1 LLRPLEG
8 GAVAAPPSNPNERRD
23 VVRDIKA
30 ALAEGEVLIGPF
42 SVSASPTLV
51 ETIGYAGF
59 DFVLI
64 DCEHAA
70 TSPFGTELEGLVRA
84 AYAADIAPIVRVT
97 RNDRGQILKALNF
110 GAKAVVVPHVNT
122 PEDAKEMVSAAHYA
136 PLGRRSCAPP
146 VRAAKHGFVDW
157 STHYQKTVK
166 DTLVIPILEEVEAI
180 ENAEAIAS
188 VEGVGALF
196 FGPFDL
202 AVSMGL
208 PDSVFDPTVHGHRKS
223 VYDIARAQGIPAAD
237 LAWDVESATEFIR
250 LGAQL
255 IALGTDLTIFA
266 NSCRELSKEAA
277 GIKKFVGVS

>member
-1 LLRPLEG
+1 L
-8 GAVAAPPSNPNERRD
+8 
-23 VVRDIKA
+23 RDIKT
-30 ALAEGEVLIGPF
+30 ALDAGDVLIGPF

-122 PEDAKEMVSAAHYA
+122 REGAEDMVSAAHYA

-157 STHYQKTVK
+157 STHYHKTVK

-180 ENAEAIAS
+180 QNVEEIAS
-188 VEGVGALF
+188 VEGLGGLF

-208 PDSVFDPTVHGHRKS
+208 PDAVFDPTVHEHRTAVYETAKS
-223 VYDIARAQGIPAAD
+223 HGLPAAD

-255 IALGTDLTIFA
+255 IALGTDLTMFA
-266 NSCRELSKEAA
+266 NGCRSLA
-277 GIKKFVGVS
+277 GEVADIKKLVRVP